1 MTSGDHR
8 QIAHI
13 VWLVGSSIIFLV
25 VIAIWAVFLLPDLQI
40 RRHQLAESR
49 TATRMLG
56 ASRVLRRDNDFEV
69 APEHPAEG
77 DRAHRPALRAGRAA
91 RPPVSTPTEAIDVS
105 AVLGSHPNDHHI
117 GARSHAVTASTTGST
132 SIAALDEE
140 YVDDALAHPVEQV
153 EPEPVEPPVAAREG
167 VVNDAPESPVEQAAV
182 EPDRDVSTHAVDE
195 VVADGP
201 EHRTPAAP
209 GRGVTLALAG
219 LLLAGLV
226 AVPVTLV
233 LSIMSVLPWVSVL
246 VALILV
252 AGAVLGLRT
261 VAKQRRVAR
270 QARRAP
276 ARMAP
281 ARSETPVVREPKP
294 TRFRQPAEPAPPV
307 QAPSTAADFFD
318 QDAAPAET
326 TSKAAPAPVDV
337 PSVAPKAAKPRVD
350 DRPGQWMPRDVPRPT
365 YLMKPRAPEGRL
377 VAPNI
382 GSVDTAHAD
391 PFGDLLDGD
400 DDVDPPIAVTRA
412 V

>member
-1 MTSGDHR
+1 M
-8 QIAHI
+8 
-13 VWLVGSSIIFLV
+13 
-25 VIAIWAVFLLPDLQI
+25 
-40 RRHQLAESR
+40 
-49 TATRMLG
+49 
-56 ASRVLRRDNDFEV
+56 
-69 APEHPAEG
+69 
-77 DRAHRPALRAGRAA
+77 
-91 RPPVSTPTEAIDVS
+91 S

-132 SIAALDEE
+132 SIAALDED
-140 YVDDALAHPVEQV
+140 YVDEALAHPAEQV
-153 EPEPVEPPVAAREG
+153 EPEPVEPPVVARED
-167 VVNDAPESPVEQAAV
+167 VADDAVEPPVEEAV
-182 EPDRDVSTHAVDE
+182 EEPDRDASPDSVDE
-195 VVADGP
+195 VVADGS

-209 GRGVTLALAG
+209 GRGVTLSLAG

-226 AVPVTLV
+226 AVPVTLL

-261 VAKQRRVAR
+261 VAKQRRAAR
-270 QARRAP
+270 QTRRPP

-281 ARSETPVVREPKP
+281 ARSEAPVARESKP
-294 TRFRQPAEPAPPV
+294 ARFRQPAEPAAPV
-307 QAPSTAADFFD
+307 HAPAPAPTTAADFFD

-326 TSKAAPAPVDV
+326 APKAVPAPVDV
-337 PSVAPKAAKPRVD
+337 PSVAPRAAKPRVD

-377 VAPNI
+377 IAPNI